1 MKRKEI
7 YPKNHLNII
16 VIFKILIVSISL
28 LFASKIAL
36 ADQNDPRLNN
46 LFKKLNET
54 ENQDEIRDLISD
66 IWNIWYE
73 VDDPKVIEY
82 FEKGIQAMNLR
93 NYPLAIRFFNNLI
106 EEDPN
111 FAEGWN
117 KRATVHFMMGNF
129 DQSMQDIIKTLEL
142 EPRHFG
148 ALDGMGLIF
157 IHQGQF
163 QQAIDVYDK
172 MLEIFP
178 FPKSITTKIAIIII
192 PVQPIFPIINIYIQI
207 SILNKYLYSSFSGAF
222 FIALS
227 ISS

>member
-7 YPKNHLNII
+7 YPKNHLNMR

-28 LFASKIAL
+28 LFASQIAL

-178 FPKSITTKIAIIII
+178 FSVKTMDKKERIQSI
-192 PVQPIFPIINIYIQI
+192 I
-207 SILNKYLYSSFSGAF
+207 SQST
-222 FIALS
+222 
-227 ISS
+227 

>member
-7 YPKNHLNII
+7 YPKNHLNMR
-16 VIFKILIVSISL
+16 VISKILIVSISL
-28 LFASKIAL
+28 LFACKIAL

-178 FPKSITTKIAIIII
+178 FSVKTMDKKER
-192 PVQPIFPIINIYIQI
+192 IQSFI
-207 SILNKYLYSSFSGAF
+207 SQST
-222 FIALS
+222 
-227 ISS
+227 

>member
-1 MKRKEI
+1 MKRKET
-7 YPKNHLNII
+7 YPKNHLNMR
-16 VIFKILIVSISL
+16 VIYKILIVSISL

-178 FPKSITTKIAIIII
+178 FSVKTMDKKER
-192 PVQPIFPIINIYIQI
+192 IQSFI
-207 SILNKYLYSSFSGAF
+207 SQST
-222 FIALS
+222 
-227 ISS
+227 

>member
-7 YPKNHLNII
+7 YPKNHLNMR
-16 VIFKILIVSISL
+16 VIFKILIVSISI

-178 FPKSITTKIAIIII
+178 FSVKTMDKKERIKS
-192 PVQPIFPIINIYIQI
+192 FI
-207 SILNKYLYSSFSGAF
+207 SQST
-222 FIALS
+222 
-227 ISS
+227 

>member
-7 YPKNHLNII
+7 YPKNHLNMR
-16 VIFKILIVSISL
+16 VIFKILIVSLSI

-178 FPKSITTKIAIIII
+178 FSVKTMDKKER
-192 PVQPIFPIINIYIQI
+192 IQSFI
-207 SILNKYLYSSFSGAF
+207 SQST
-222 FIALS
+222 
-227 ISS
+227 

>member
-7 YPKNHLNII
+7 YPKNHLNMRI
-16 VIFKILIVSISL
+16 IFKILIVSISL
-28 LFASKIAL
+28 LFVSKIVL

-178 FPKSITTKIAIIII
+178 FSVKTMDKKER
-192 PVQPIFPIINIYIQI
+192 IQSFI
-207 SILNKYLYSSFSGAF
+207 SQST
-222 FIALS
+222 
-227 ISS
+227 

>member
-7 YPKNHLNII
+7 YPKNHLNMR
-16 VIFKILIVSISL
+16 VISKILIVSISL

-82 FEKGIQAMNLR
+82 FEKGIQAMRIR
-93 NYPLAIRFFNNLI
+93 NYPLAVRFFNNLI
-106 EEDPN
+106 EKDPN
-111 FAEGWN
+111 FAEAWN
-117 KRATVHFMMGNF
+117 KRATVYFMMGDF
-129 DQSMQDIIKTLEL
+129 DKSMQDIIKTLEL

-157 IHQGQF
+157 IHQGQYH
-163 QQAIDVYDK
+163 QAIDVYDK

-178 FPKSITTKIAIIII
+178 FSIKTMEKKESIKSI
-192 PVQPIFPIINIYIQI
+192 I
-207 SILNKYLYSSFSGAF
+207 SQST
-222 FIALS
+222 
-227 ISS
+227 

>member
-7 YPKNHLNII
+7 YPKNHLNMR
-16 VIFKILIVSISL
+16 VIFKILIVSISI

-163 QQAIDVYDK
+163 KQAIDVYDK

-178 FPKSITTKIAIIII
+178 FSVKTMDKKER
-192 PVQPIFPIINIYIQI
+192 IQSFI
-207 SILNKYLYSSFSGAF
+207 SQST
-222 FIALS
+222 
-227 ISS
+227 

>member
-7 YPKNHLNII
+7 YPKNHLNMR
-16 VIFKILIVSISL
+16 VISKILIISISL

-73 VDDPKVIEY
+73 VDNPKVIEY

-163 QQAIDVYDK
+163 QQALDVYDK

-178 FPKSITTKIAIIII
+178 FSVKTMDKKER
-192 PVQPIFPIINIYIQI
+192 IQSFI
-207 SILNKYLYSSFSGAF
+207 SQST
-222 FIALS
+222 
-227 ISS
+227 

>member
-1 MKRKEI
+1 MKKI
-7 YPKNHLNII
+7 IFILLLLNSSF
-16 VIFKILIVSISL
+16 VFADQKDSRLNSL
-28 LFASKIAL
+28 FDELFLSNDNMQASTIL
-36 ADQNDPRLNN
+36 AD
-46 LFKKLNET
+46 
-54 ENQDEIRDLISD
+54 IWD
-66 IWNIWYE
+66 IWSIAENVEAQKIFDE
-73 VDDPKVIEY
+73 GNNMMDRGSLEEAITLFTQVIDL
-82 FEKGIQAMNLR
+82 K
-93 NYPLAIRFFNNLI
+93 P
-106 EEDPN
+106 D

-178 FPKSITTKIAIIII
+178 FSVKTMDKKER
-192 PVQPIFPIINIYIQI
+192 IQSFI
-207 SILNKYLYSSFSGAF
+207 SQST
-222 FIALS
+222 
-227 ISS
+227 

>member
-1 MKRKEI
+1 MKRKET
-7 YPKNHLNII
+7 YPKNHLNMR
-16 VIFKILIVSISL
+16 VISKILIVSISL

-178 FPKSITTKIAIIII
+178 FSVKTMDKKER
-192 PVQPIFPIINIYIQI
+192 IQSFI
-207 SILNKYLYSSFSGAF
+207 SQST
-222 FIALS
+222 
-227 ISS
+227 

>member
-7 YPKNHLNII
+7 YLKNHLNMR
-16 VIFKILIVSISL
+16 VMFKIFIISISI
-28 LFASKIAL
+28 LFASKIAI

-82 FEKGIQAMNLR
+82 FEKGIQAMNIR

-129 DQSMQDIIKTLEL
+129 DESMQDIIKTLEL

-178 FPKSITTKIAIIII
+178 YSIKTQEKKE
-192 PVQPIFPIINIYIQI
+192 NI
-207 SILNKYLYSSFSGAF
+207 
-222 FIALS
+222 LS
-227 ISS
+227 IISQST

>member
-7 YPKNHLNII
+7 YRKNHLNMR
-16 VIFKILIVSISL
+16 VISKILIVSISL

-178 FPKSITTKIAIIII
+178 FSVKTMDKKER
-192 PVQPIFPIINIYIQI
+192 IQSFI
-207 SILNKYLYSSFSGAF
+207 SQST
-222 FIALS
+222 
-227 ISS
+227 

>member
-7 YPKNHLNII
+7 YPKNHLNMRI
-16 VIFKILIVSISL
+16 IFKILIVSISL
-28 LFASKIAL
+28 LFANKIAL

-178 FPKSITTKIAIIII
+178 FSVKTMDKKER
-192 PVQPIFPIINIYIQI
+192 IQSFI
-207 SILNKYLYSSFSGAF
+207 SQST
-222 FIALS
+222 
-227 ISS
+227 

>member
-7 YPKNHLNII
+7 YPKNHLNMR
-16 VIFKILIVSISL
+16 VISKILIVSISL

-117 KRATVHFMMGNF
+117 KRATVHFMMGNY
-129 DQSMQDIIKTLEL
+129 DQSMNDIVKTLEL

-178 FPKSITTKIAIIII
+178 FSVKTMDKKER
-192 PVQPIFPIINIYIQI
+192 IQSFI
-207 SILNKYLYSSFSGAF
+207 SQST
-222 FIALS
+222 
-227 ISS
+227 

>member
-7 YPKNHLNII
+7 YPKNHLNMR

-54 ENQDEIRDLISD
+54 ENQEEIRDLISD

-178 FPKSITTKIAIIII
+178 FSVKTMDKKER
-192 PVQPIFPIINIYIQI
+192 IQSFI
-207 SILNKYLYSSFSGAF
+207 SQST
-222 FIALS
+222 
-227 ISS
+227 

>member
-7 YPKNHLNII
+7 YPKNHLNMR
-16 VIFKILIVSISL
+16 VIFKILIVSISI
-28 LFASKIAL
+28 LFACKIAL

-178 FPKSITTKIAIIII
+178 FSVKTMDKKER
-192 PVQPIFPIINIYIQI
+192 IQSFI
-207 SILNKYLYSSFSGAF
+207 SQST
-222 FIALS
+222 
-227 ISS
+227 

>member
-7 YPKNHLNII
+7 YPKNHLNMR
-16 VIFKILIVSISL
+16 VIFKILIISISL

-129 DQSMQDIIKTLEL
+129 DESMQDIIKTLEL

-178 FPKSITTKIAIIII
+178 FSVKTMDKKERIQSFIS
-192 PVQPIFPIINIYIQI
+192 QPT
-207 SILNKYLYSSFSGAF
+207 
-222 FIALS
+222 
-227 ISS
+227 

>member
-7 YPKNHLNII
+7 YPKNHLNMR
-16 VIFKILIVSISL
+16 VIFKILIISISL

-163 QQAIDVYDK
+163 QQALDLYDK

-178 FPKSITTKIAIIII
+178 FSVKTMDKKER
-192 PVQPIFPIINIYIQI
+192 IQSFI
-207 SILNKYLYSSFSGAF
+207 SQST
-222 FIALS
+222 
-227 ISS
+227 

>member
-1 MKRKEI
+1 MI
-7 YPKNHLNII
+7 GII
-16 VIFKILIVSISL
+16 VSGGLSFLFVSNVVI
-28 LFASKIAL
+28 

-117 KRATVHFMMGNF
+117 KRATVHFMLGNF
-129 DQSMQDIIKTLEL
+129 DESMKDIIKTLEL

-163 QQAIDVYDK
+163 QEAIEVYDK

-178 FPKSITTKIAIIII
+178 FSTKTMDKKER
-192 PVQPIFPIINIYIQI
+192 IQSFI
-207 SILNKYLYSSFSGAF
+207 SQST
-222 FIALS
+222 
-227 ISS
+227 

>member
-1 MKRKEI
+1 MGEQENMKKKES
-7 YPKNHLNII
+7 YLKDHSSLKAMY
-16 VIFKILIVSISL
+16 KILSIVVF
-28 LFASKIAL
+28 LFITATTVS

-46 LFKKLNET
+46 LFKKLNQT
-54 ENQDEIRDLISD
+54 ENQEEIRDLIAN
-66 IWNIWYE
+66 IWDIWYE

-82 FEKGIQAMNLR
+82 FEKGIQAIRIR

-178 FPKSITTKIAIIII
+178 FSVKTMDKKER
-192 PVQPIFPIINIYIQI
+192 IQSFI
-207 SILNKYLYSSFSGAF
+207 SQST
-222 FIALS
+222 
-227 ISS
+227 

>member
-1 MKRKEI
+1 MK
-7 YPKNHLNII
+7 
-16 VIFKILIVSISL
+16 VMFKIFILSLSFLFVSNVVI
-28 LFASKIAL
+28 

-54 ENQDEIRDLISD
+54 ENQDEIRNLISD

-117 KRATVHFMMGNF
+117 KRATVHFMLGNF
-129 DQSMQDIIKTLEL
+129 DESMKDIIKTLEL

-148 ALDGMGLIF
+148 ALDGMSLIF
-157 IHQGQF
+157 IHTNQF
-163 QQAIDVYDK
+163 EKAIEVYDK

-178 FPKSITTKIAIIII
+178 NSIGTKLKKENMLSLSTKST
-192 PVQPIFPIINIYIQI
+192 
-207 SILNKYLYSSFSGAF
+207 
-222 FIALS
+222 
-227 ISS
+227 

>member
-7 YPKNHLNII
+7 YPKNHLNMR

-54 ENQDEIRDLISD
+54 ENQEEITDLISD

-178 FPKSITTKIAIIII
+178 FSVKTMDKKER
-192 PVQPIFPIINIYIQI
+192 IQSFI
-207 SILNKYLYSSFSGAF
+207 SQST
-222 FIALS
+222 
-227 ISS
+227 

>member
-7 YPKNHLNII
+7 YPKNHLNIR

-93 NYPLAIRFFNNLI
+93 NYPLAIRFFNDLI

-163 QQAIDVYDK
+163 QQALDVYDK

-178 FPKSITTKIAIIII
+178 FSIKTMDKKERK
-192 PVQPIFPIINIYIQI
+192 Q
-207 SILNKYLYSSFSGAF
+207 SF
-222 FIALS
+222 LS
-227 ISS
+227 QST

>member
-7 YPKNHLNII
+7 YPKNHLNMR

-28 LFASKIAL
+28 SFASKIAL

-178 FPKSITTKIAIIII
+178 FSVKTMDKKER
-192 PVQPIFPIINIYIQI
+192 IQSFI
-207 SILNKYLYSSFSGAF
+207 SQST
-222 FIALS
+222 
-227 ISS
+227 

>member
-7 YPKNHLNII
+7 YPKNHLNMR
-16 VIFKILIVSISL
+16 VISKILIVSISL

-82 FEKGIQAMNLR
+82 FEKGIQAMHLR

-178 FPKSITTKIAIIII
+178 FSVKTMDKKER
-192 PVQPIFPIINIYIQI
+192 IQSFI
-207 SILNKYLYSSFSGAF
+207 SQST
-222 FIALS
+222 
-227 ISS
+227 

>member
-7 YPKNHLNII
+7 YPKNHLNMR
-16 VIFKILIVSISL
+16 VISKILIVSISL

-117 KRATVHFMMGNF
+117 KRATAHFMMGNF

-148 ALDGMGLIF
+148 AIAGLAQINLALGRYNESLKNLDF
-157 IHQGQF
+157 
-163 QQAIDVYDK
+163 A
-172 MLEIFP
+172 
-178 FPKSITTKIAIIII
+178 
-192 PVQPIFPIINIYIQI
+192 INIHPFIGI
-207 SILNKYLYSSFSGAF
+207 KNLRPILMDLIEKSE
-222 FIALS
+222 I
-227 ISS
+227 

>member
-7 YPKNHLNII
+7 YPKNHLNMR

-28 LFASKIAL
+28 LFASKTAL

-54 ENQDEIRDLISD
+54 ENQEEIRDLISD

-73 VDDPKVIEY
+73 VDDQKVIEY

-178 FPKSITTKIAIIII
+178 FSVKTMDKKERIQSI
-192 PVQPIFPIINIYIQI
+192 I
-207 SILNKYLYSSFSGAF
+207 SQST
-222 FIALS
+222 
-227 ISS
+227 

>member
-7 YPKNHLNII
+7 YPKNHLNMK

-82 FEKGIQAMNLR
+82 FEKGIQAMRIR
-93 NYPLAIRFFNNLI
+93 NYPLAVRFFNNLI
-106 EEDPN
+106 EKDPN
-111 FAEGWN
+111 FAEAWN
-117 KRATVHFMMGNF
+117 KRATAHFMMGNF
-129 DQSMQDIIKTLEL
+129 DLSMRDISKTLEL

-157 IHQGQF
+157 IHLNQPEK
-163 QQAIDVYDK
+163 AVDVYDK

-178 FPKSITTKIAIIII
+178 NSNSTKMKKDRILSLTT
-192 PVQPIFPIINIYIQI
+192 Q
-207 SILNKYLYSSFSGAF
+207 ST
-222 FIALS
+222 
-227 ISS
+227 

>member
-7 YPKNHLNII
+7 YPKNHLNMR

-28 LFASKIAL
+28 LFATKIAL

-178 FPKSITTKIAIIII
+178 FSVKTMDKKER
-192 PVQPIFPIINIYIQI
+192 IQSFI
-207 SILNKYLYSSFSGAF
+207 SQST
-222 FIALS
+222 
-227 ISS
+227 

>member
-7 YPKNHLNII
+7 YPKNHLNMR
-16 VIFKILIVSISL
+16 VIFKIFIVTISL

-178 FPKSITTKIAIIII
+178 FSVKTMDKKER
-192 PVQPIFPIINIYIQI
+192 IQ
-207 SILNKYLYSSFSGAF
+207 SF
-222 FIALS
+222 LS
-227 ISS
+227 QST

>member
-7 YPKNHLNII
+7 YPKNHLNMR

-28 LFASKIAL
+28 LFASKIGL

-54 ENQDEIRDLISD
+54 ENQDEISDLISD

-163 QQAIDVYDK
+163 KQAIDVYDK

-178 FPKSITTKIAIIII
+178 FSVKTMDKKER
-192 PVQPIFPIINIYIQI
+192 IQ
-207 SILNKYLYSSFSGAF
+207 SF
-222 FIALS
+222 LS
-227 ISS
+227 QST